1 MNDSQHNDMIQ
12 FNIDLPPRSK
22 KNSMQI
28 LVNPKTK
35 RPFISPSSAY
45 KAYRKAALMLI
56 PKDVRQGIDYPV
68 NVKALFYMPT
78 RRKVDVSNLNS
89 ALHDILVDAN
99 VLSDDNRDIVAGTDG
114 SRVLWDRDHP
124 RTEVTITAMEGEYE
138 QWGRKSKE

>member
-1 MNDSQHNDMIQ
+1 MNELR

-56 PKDVRQGIDYPV
+56 PNDVRQGIDYPV
-68 NVKALFYMPT
+68 NVQCVYYMET
-78 RRKVDVSNLNS
+78 RRRVDMCNLIE
-89 ALHDILVDAN
+89 ATLDVLVDAG
-99 VLSDDNRDIVAGTDG
+99 VLADDNSNIVAGHDG
-114 SRVLWDRDHP
+114 SRVLYDKEHP
-124 RTEVTITAMEGEYE
+124 RTEVTIT
-138 QWGRKSKE
+138 RL